1 MKKILNEWKEFL
13 NEQEE
18 DYGALPPG
26 PLFDPSGLTGEK
38 TFPKMY
44 PDKYKRLIDHGGEEF
59 YQRFIKAAIAADK
72 KEGKVLDADQYIKQA
87 DELDKYLGLS
97 TAAPSASPAKQQVMD
112 TVEKM
117 YQDLRSF
124 DAKFQKDPS
133 IRKKYEA
140 ALGAINAFKNSI
152 SNK

>member
-1 MKKILNEWKEFL
+1 MKELLNEWKEFL
-13 NEQEE
+13 NEQDK
-18 DYGALPPG
+18 DYGVFG
-26 PLFDPSGLTGEK
+26 KGLFDVEELSAEK

-44 PDKYKRLIDHGGEEF
+44 PDKYKRLIAHGGEEF
-59 YQRFIKAAIAADK
+59 FHRFLKAARAADK
-72 KEGKVLDADQYIKQA
+72 KEGKVLDSDQYIKQT

-97 TAAPSASPAKQQVMD
+97 ASPSSAGPAKQQVLD

-117 YQDLRSF
+117 YQDLRGF
-124 DAKFQKDPS
+124 DTKFQKDPN

-152 SNK
+152 SSK

>member
-1 MKKILNEWKEFL
+1 MKELLNEWKKYL
-13 NEQEE
+13 NEQEN
-18 DYGALPPG
+18 DPMAGLKSM
-26 PLFDPSGLTGEK
+26 FDSEELSAEK

-44 PDKYKRLIDHGGEEF
+44 PEKYKRLIDHGGEEF
-59 YQRFIKAAIAADK
+59 YQRFLKAARAADK
-72 KEGKVLDADQYIKQA
+72 KEGKVLDADQYIRQA

-97 TAAPSASPAKQQVMD
+97 TSTSGTSPAKQQVLN

-152 SNK
+152 SSK

>member
-1 MKKILNEWKEFL
+1 MKKMLNEWKEYL
-13 NEQEE
+13 NEQEN
-18 DYGALPPG
+18 DPMGG
-26 PLFDPSGLTGEK
+26 FKSMFDAEELSAEK

-44 PDKYKRLIDHGGEEF
+44 PEKYKRLIDHGGEEF
-59 YQRFIKAAIAADK
+59 FHRFLKAARAADK
-72 KEGKVLDADQYIKQA
+72 KEGKVLDADQYIREP

-97 TAAPSASPAKQQVMD
+97 TSTSGASPAKQQVLD

>member
-1 MKKILNEWKEFL
+1 MKKMLNEWKEYL
-13 NEQEE
+13 NEQEK
-18 DYGALPPG
+18 DYGVFG
-26 PLFDPSGLTGEK
+26 KGGLMDTSNMTGEK

-72 KEGKVLDADQYIKQA
+72 KEGKVLDADQYIKQP

-97 TAAPSASPAKQQVMD
+97 TSTSGASPAKQQVLD